1 MPGLVGGFGELYF
14 SFSQIIFLANLLL
27 LLLPLLKGNKQR
39 WWKTVYISFQV
50 FLDYIFYFFI
60 GYNAKYNQIRPV
72 KLLNQLYTKI
82 NRNINNSFHM
92 SHINKDGSSNNIGP
106 YLAGL
111 IEGDGTFA
119 IKNGNNKST
128 ITNKNYN
135 PKIIVVFKKS
145 DLPLATFV
153 CFFEI
158 TLIAVKF

>member
-1 MPGLVGGFGELYF
+1 
-14 SFSQIIFLANLLL
+14 
-27 LLLPLLKGNKQR
+27 
-39 WWKTVYISFQV
+39 
-50 FLDYIFYFFI
+50 
-60 GYNAKYNQIRPV
+60 
-72 KLLNQLYTKI
+72 
-82 NRNINNSFHM
+82 M

-145 DLPLATFV
+145 DLPLATF
-153 CFFEI
+153 FF
-158 TLIAVKF
+158 LKLH